1 MFKLSINTTIDAPIE
16 RVFDY
21 MCTPENDFRWQYGTL
36 ATARITDRH
45 NKMGIYFR
53 SIGHLLG
60 RRNLGT
66 YQVIE
71 SISNRKYRFKSLSGP
86 LRLHTAY
93 TFDLIDDGTK
103 VTISIRVGVV
113 NFFRMNERILER
125 RMKKQ
130 LRENLTM
137 LKSLLEVKQFP
148 HPTQNAGAMNP

>member
-1 MFKLSINTTIDAPIE
+1 MIDAPIE
-16 RVFDY
+16 QVFDY

-36 ATARITDRH
+36 ATARITNLH
-45 NKMGIYFR
+45 NKVGVYFR

-71 SISNRKYRFKSLSGP
+71 AISNRKYRFKSLSGP
-86 LRLHTAY
+86 LHLHTTY
-93 TFDLIDDGTK
+93 TFDSADDGTK

-113 NFFRMNERILER
+113 NFFRMKERILER

-130 LRENLTM
+130 LRENLTV
-137 LKSLLEVKQFP
+137 LKDLLEVKQFP
-148 HPTQNAGAMNP
+148 HQTQNAGAMKT